1 MSDKVAVPARVEAWR
16 SAWQSGDA
24 SRVATL
30 YAPDATHES
39 AKVAVAM
46 PGLGRSYLRGRAEI
60 EAYALR
66 AFGRVHPLRF
76 DITRVSETEL
86 ASTVE
91 YVRHAPNAEPMRVC
105 EVLEWWHAKLIAVR
119 VYHF

>member
-1 MSDKVAVPARVEAWR
+1 MSDKVAVSSRVEAWR

-24 SRVATL
+24 SRVAAL

-39 AKVAVAM
+39 AKVAAAM
-46 PGLGRSYLRGRAEI
+46 PGLGRSFLRGRAEI

-91 YVRHAPNAEPMRVC
+91 YVRHAPNVEPMRVC
-105 EVLEWWHAKLIAVR
+105 EVLEWWHGQLTAVR

>member
-1 MSDKVAVPARVEAWR
+1 MSDELAITPRVEAWR
-16 SAWQSGDA
+16 AAWQSGDA
-24 SRVATL
+24 ARVAAL
-30 YAPDATHES
+30 YAVSATHDS

-46 PGLGRSYLRGRAEI
+46 PGLGRSFLKGQAEI

-76 DITRVSETEL
+76 DITRLLETDL
-86 ASTVE
+86 TSTVE
-91 YVRHAPNAEPMRVC
+91 YIRHAPNAEPTRVC
-105 EVLEWWHAKLIAVR
+105 EVLEWRHGKLVAVR

>member
-1 MSDKVAVPARVEAWR
+1 VSDKVTISSRVDAWR

-24 SRVATL
+24 SRVAAL
-30 YAPDATHES
+30 YAPDATHDS
-39 AKVAVAM
+39 AKVTAAM
-46 PGLGRSYLRGRAEI
+46 PGLGRSFLRGRAEI

-76 DITRVSETEL
+76 DITKLVETDQS
-86 ASTVE
+86 STVE

-105 EVLEWWHAKLIAVR
+105 EVLEWWHGKLIAVR